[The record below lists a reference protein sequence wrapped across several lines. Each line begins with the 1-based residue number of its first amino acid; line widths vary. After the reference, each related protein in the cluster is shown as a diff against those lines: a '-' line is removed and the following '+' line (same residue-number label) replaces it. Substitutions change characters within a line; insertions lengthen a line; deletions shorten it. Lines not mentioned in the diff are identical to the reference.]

1 MAFEINFNLFTKTWT
16 VWKVTRNFAGETI
29 AAEVVR
35 RFKSKQ
41 AAENWVA
48 KQ

>member
-1 MAFEINFNLFTKTWT
+1 MKFEINFNFFTKMWV
-16 VWKVTRNFAGETI
+16 VWKITQNSAGETI
-29 AAEVVR
+29 AAEVVK
-35 RFKSKQ
+35 RFKSKR